1 MTKPKKKRRPLR
13 AIGMTLIT
21 LMLIGMTCLGICGTA
36 FAYYIREHVS
46 KDIDIDLDDFS
57 LNFTSFIYYVDE
69 NGNEIE
75 MEELHGKENRVWADI
90 EEIPQTLQDAFIA
103 VEDNTFREHNGVNWK
118 RTIGAAVNYIV
129 PIRDNFGGGSTITQ
143 QLIKNLTG
151 DDDTTVKRKIQEVMR
166 ALELDKNYE
175 KDDILEMYL
184 NTIYFGQS
192 AYGVRQAAYTYFGK
206 ELSELT
212 LAECASIAGIVKNP
226 YKYDLIRFPE
236 YNAERRAI
244 VLNEMKTYGKITEAE
259 YTAAMAEQVTAT
271 HPDDREDGDQ
281 YQSYFVD
288 AVIDEVID
296 DLVELKGYS
305 EETAKLLLYTGG
317 LRIVA
322 TIDPNLQ
329 AKMDAVFTDLENF
342 PGVLGSDGTMPQAS
356 MVVMDPYTGEVKAL
370 YGGRGEKTG
379 DRVLN
384 RATQTKRSPGSSIK
398 PLTVYAPAI
407 EAGLITP
414 ISIIDDVP
422 KDFQI
427 RANGWPKNESNV
439 YSGKVTVSTGIAKSL
454 NTVAVDIVQKLT
466 PEKSFDFGHN
476 RLNLSS
482 LLDSRV
488 VTNKD
493 GTNQVKTDKT
503 PGAMALGGLTDGVT
517 VLEMTA
523 AYSAFT
529 NDGYYT
535 EPMLYS
541 KIYDAEGNILIE
553 KTPAKTEA
561 MSSKT
566 ATYMLELL
574 KYAVSNG
581 TGSRAALGGGIETG
595 GKTGTTTSNY
605 DRWFAGISPY
615 YSGVVW
621 FGYDKQQEVKS
632 VSTNPALYLWKEVMS
647 RIHEGLP
654 ARSFNESTD
663 LVNVS
668 YCLDSGKIPSDLCS
682 QDERG
687 SRVASGKVAK
697 EDVPTEVCDCH
708 VSVEL
713 CPETMLPATEFC
725 KVDELVTVSRI
736 LVTDRIFPVEVAV
749 SDSAYVFNEE
759 SMCDVHNAENDANAV
774 APDFWPDDMD
784 IPGSIDEWWNDRPGD
799 DTGSAFDDWWNSLFP
814 SGDGSDPSVA
824 PED

>member
-1 MTKPKKKRRPLR
+1 MKNEYVISDFSSAVMEKDRVSTTSLPEKWEIVPYETAKISGSLLIASENSQPMPVTVDPALTGWYKIYACMTDVF
-13 AIGMTLIT
+13 G
-21 LMLIGMTCLGICGTA
+21 GN
-36 FAYYIREHVS
+36 H
-46 KDIDIDLDDFS
+46 IDLRLTDDEFS
-57 LNFTSFIYYVDE
+57 TTSAPGKIGRYAMWIASE
-69 NGNEIE
+69 NAEEALWKCADMTGQKVEISKVRNGIPHTANLLWLRFVP
-75 MEELHGKENRVWADI
+75 MSEEEVEKHLAVKNDLSRKKLFAHMDGDFHANDGAKE
-90 EEIPQTLQDAFIA
+90 P
-103 VEDNTFREHNGVNWK
+103 
-118 RTIGAAVNYIV
+118 
-129 PIRDNFGGGSTITQ
+129 RDYC
-143 QLIKNLTG
+143 K
-151 DDDTTVKRKIQEVMR
+151 
-166 ALELDKNYE
+166 ALYAM
-175 KDDILEMYL
+175 KDSD
-184 NTIYFGQS
+184 
-192 AYGVRQAAYTYFGK
+192 V
-206 ELSELT
+206 
-212 LAECASIAGIVKNP
+212 GIVT
-226 YKYDLIRFPE
+226 
-236 YNAERRAI
+236 
-244 VLNEMKTYGKITEAE
+244 M
-259 YTAAMAEQVTAT
+259 
-271 HPDDREDGDQ
+271 
-281 YQSYFVD
+281 
-288 AVIDEVID
+288 EVIN
-296 DLVELKGYS
+296 DLVEIKGYS

-322 TIDPNLQ
+322 TIDPALQ

-342 PGVLGSDGTMPQAS
+342 PGKLGSDGTMPQAS

-398 PLTVYAPAI
+398 PLTVYGPAI
-407 EAGLITP
+407 EAGIITP

-422 KDFQI
+422 KDFEI
-427 RANGWPKNESNV
+427 RANGWPKNENNV
-439 YSGKVTVSTGIAKSL
+439 YSGKVTVETGIAKSL

-466 PEKSFDFGHN
+466 PEKSFDFGYN

-482 LLDSRV
+482 LVDSRV

-523 AYSAFT
+523 AYSAFV

-535 EPMLYS
+535 EPILYS
-541 KIYDAEGNILIE
+541 KIYDAEGNILLE

-581 TGSRAALGGGIETG
+581 TGSRAALGNGIETG

-621 FGYDKQQEVKS
+621 FGYDKQQEVTG

-654 ARSFNESTD
+654 ARSFNETTD

-687 SRVASGKVAK
+687 SRVASGRVAK

-725 KVDELVTVSRI
+725 KLDELVTVSRI
-736 LVTDRIFPVEVAV
+736 LVTDRIFPEGVEVAV
-749 SDSAYVFNEE
+749 SDSQYVFTEE
-759 SMCDVHNAENDANAV
+759 SICDVHNAENDANV
-774 APDFWPDDMD
+774 VDPNFWPDGMD
-784 IPGSIDEWWNDRPGD
+784 IPGSIDEWWNDRPGN
-799 DTGSAFDDWWNSLFP
+799 DTGSAFENWWNSLFP
-814 SGDGSDPSVA
+814 SGDDSDPSVA
-824 PED
+824 PY